1 MPIQL
6 SLLGIAVAALLAA
19 AIVALISTPVVKS
32 LAFKVGAV
40 DVPKDYRRMHT
51 RPIPRGGG
59 LAIFAGFFLSCLAV
73 GGDRELFCLL
83 GGGVLPCL
91 SAAARGLSLVAGAAL
106 C

>member
-1 MPIQL
+1 MDLLFVLL
-6 SLLGIAVAALLAA
+6 SFCITFAAVPGVEALCWR
-19 AIVALISTPVVKS
+19 I
-32 LAFKVGAV
+32 GAV

-83 GGGVLPCL
+83 GGGFLMLMLGLEDCRQCCL
-91 SAAARGLSLVAGAAL
+91 FPRTPERLNP
-106 C
+106 